1 LENEDG
7 KNINSMKCVIF
18 GGGGFIGSAVADRL
32 LLDGH
37 SVRIFE
43 RPRVEPY
50 RTFKAG
56 EKVEWI
62 TGDFLS
68 VHDVDNAI
76 GGADVVLHLVSTTLP
91 KNSNDDPI
99 YDVQSNV
106 VGTLQMLNA
115 MVARNV
121 QKIIFISSGGTVYG
135 IPKYLPID
143 EGHPTDPL
151 VSYGITKLAIEKY
164 LHLYERMHGIKTI
177 TLRVSNPYGE
187 RQRIETA
194 QGAVGVFLH
203 RALSGKLIEIWGDG
217 SVTRD
222 YIHISDVAE
231 AFVQAIGYSGPKSVF
246 NISSGVGTSLNELVG
261 MLEKALGKPIEC
273 TYLPAR
279 PFDVP
284 VSVLSNDLARA
295 ELHWAPSIPMQE
307 GISLT
312 ERWIRGVLAKTVR

>member
-1 LENEDG
+1 
-7 KNINSMKCVIF
+7 MKCVIF

-68 VHDVDNAI
+68 AHDVANAI

-135 IPKYLPID
+135 NPKYLPID

-151 VSYGITKLAIEKY
+151 VSHGITKLAIEKY

-194 QGAVGVFLH
+194 QGAIGVFMH
-203 RALSGKLIEIWGDG
+203 RALSGKPIEIWGDG

-231 AFVQAIGYSGPKSVF
+231 AFVRAIGYSGTKSVF

-261 MLEKALGKPIEC
+261 MLEEALGKPIERRD
-273 TYLPAR
+273 LPAR

-295 ELHWAPSIPMQE
+295 ELHWTPSITMPE
-307 GISLT
+307 GIALT
-312 ERWIRGVLAKTVR
+312 KNWVKGVLAKTVC